1 MKFKLLFCALLSA
14 VFSIQAQEYFPVNSG
29 VKAAENTNY
38 TVFENAKIHVSPSQ
52 TIESGMLSIQDGKV
66 VAVGRSVSVPDNSVV
81 IDLQGKEIYP
91 SFIDVYSHFGI
102 TKNES
107 SRGRRSNPQY
117 ESSRQGYYWNDH
129 IRPEVTAQ
137 QNFNFSQSEAENLR
151 KLGFGVVNTHTPD
164 GIIRGTGMLVGLNP
178 EDNKGYRILSNRSG
192 QYLSFDKSS
201 KSQQMYPT
209 STMGVMALL
218 RQVYHDADWY
228 GQGGASNKDQSLEAL
243 NTNKDLVQI
252 FKASDL
258 LNGLRADKVGD
269 EFGIQYVI
277 LGDGTEY
284 KKLDEIKNT
293 DATYIVPVNF
303 PDAIDMEDPYMASYA
318 NLEELK
324 EWNQAPS
331 NLKALAEAD
340 VPFVLTS
347 FETGSDFRKNLQQ
360 AVAFGLEKEKA
371 LEALTTAP
379 ARLLGQENSLGT
391 LQEGAWANFIITSG
405 DYFDKGTT
413 IYQNWVQG
421 ERNSIEDMNTISLN
435 GTYKLDIAGTPY
447 ELEITGKADSPS
459 VSITSN
465 DQKIGS
471 KVSYDDNWITLLLS
485 SPDTT
490 QTQFTRLVAKIQEG
504 TDQFSGKA
512 ILGDGSQA
520 SFSARKTGEVEEN
533 GTQNG
538 NGIATWEVL
547 PLNFPNMAYGFAE
560 KPAPETILF
569 KNATVW
575 TNEEAGILE
584 NTDVLVRNGEIAEV
598 GQDLSSRRAR
608 VIDATGKHLTPGIID
623 EHSHIAAS
631 AINESG
637 SNSSAEVRMEDVV
650 DPDDVNIYR
659 NLAGGVTTMQL
670 LHGSAN
676 PIGGQSAI
684 LKMKW
689 GGSADDLI
697 LDNSPQF
704 IKFAL
709 GENVKQSNWDSFSR
723 FPQTRMGVEQ
733 VYIDYFT
740 RAKEYQTRKNSGAPY
755 RRDLEMETLLEIL
768 NGERHISAHSYV
780 QSEINMLMHVAD
792 KMGFEINTFTHIL
805 EGYKLADKM
814 KERGIGGSTFSD
826 WWSYKYEVLD
836 AIPQN
841 ASIMHNEGITVAINS
856 DDSEMSRRLNQEA
869 AKSIKY
875 GNVSEE
881 EALKFITLNPAKLLR
896 IDDRVGSIR
905 EGKDADLVLWTDH
918 PLSIYAMAD
927 KTLIEGVV
935 YFDIERDAALR
946 EQLVEEK
953 NLITTQLLQ
962 AKNKGVK
969 TVPAKA
975 REKEEMHCD
984 TEFIF

>member
-1 MKFKLLFCALLSA
+1 MKLKLLFCALITA
-14 VFSIQAQEYFPVNSG
+14 VFSMQAQEYFPVNSG

-38 TVFENAKIHVSPSQ
+38 TVFKNAKIHVTPTQ
-52 TIESGMLSIQDGKV
+52 TIENGMLAIRDAKI
-66 VAVGRSVSVPDNSVV
+66 VAVGRSVSVPENSVV

-91 SFIDVYSHFGI
+91 SFIDVFTHFGI
-102 TKNES
+102 TKTDS
-107 SRGRRSNPQY
+107 PRGRRSNPQY
-117 ESSRQGYYWNDH
+117 DPSRRGYYWNDH
-129 IRPEVTAQ
+129 IRPEVSAQ
-137 QNFNFSQSEAENLR
+137 ENFDFSQSEAENLR

-164 GIIRGTGMLVGLNP
+164 GIIRGTGMLVSLNP
-178 EDNKGYRILSNRSG
+178 EDNKGYRVINERSA
-192 QYLSFDKSS
+192 QYLSFEKSS

-228 GQGGASNKDQSLEAL
+228 SAGHADNKDLALEAL
-243 NTNKDLVQI
+243 NRNKNLVQI
-252 FKASDL
+252 FKAYDL

-269 EFGIQYVI
+269 EFGIHYAIV
-277 LGDGTEY
+277 GDGMEY
-284 KKLDEIKNT
+284 KKLDEVKNT
-293 DATYIVPVNF
+293 GATYIVPVNF
-303 PDAIDMEDPYMASYA
+303 PDAIDMEDPFLASYA

-331 NLKALAEAD
+331 NLKMLAEAG

-347 FETGSDFRKNLQQ
+347 YEAGSDFRKNLQQ
-360 AVAFGLEKEKA
+360 AVAFGLDKQKA

-379 ARLLGQENSLGT
+379 ARLLGQENTLGT

-421 ERNSIEDMNTISLN
+421 EKNAIEDMNTVPLN
-435 GTYKLDIAGTPY
+435 GDYQLDIAGTTY
-447 ELEITGKADSPS
+447 DLEISGQPTDPS
-459 VSITSN
+459 VNITTGN
-465 DQKIGS
+465 QKIGS
-471 KVSYDDNWITLLLS
+471 KVSYENNWLTLLLS
-485 SPDTT
+485 SPDTSET
-490 QTQFTRLVAKIQEG
+490 KFTRLVAKIQEDS
-504 TDQFSGKA
+504 DQFSGKA
-512 ILGDGSQA
+512 ILGDGSETH
-520 SFSARKTGEVEEN
+520 FIARRTADAQESDKN
-533 GTQNG
+533 NG
-538 NGIATWEVL
+538 NSIETWEVL
-547 PLNFPNMAYGFAE
+547 PVTYPNMAYGFDQ
-560 KPAPETILF
+560 KPEQETLLF

-575 TNEEAGILE
+575 TNEDAGILE
-584 NTDVLVRNGEIAEV
+584 NTDVLVRGGKIVEV
-598 GQDLSSRRAR
+598 GQNLNSRRAR

-740 RAKEYQTRKNSGAPY
+740 RAKEYQARKNSGQPY
-755 RRDLEMETLLEIL
+755 RTDLEMETLLEIL

-780 QSEINMLMHVAD
+780 QTEINMLMHVAD
-792 KMGFEINTFTHIL
+792 KMGFNINTFTHIL

-814 KERGIGGSTFSD
+814 QERGIGGSTFSD

-881 EALKFITLNPAKLLR
+881 DALKFVTLNPAKLLR

-918 PLSIYAMAD
+918 PLSIYAKAD

-935 YFDIERDAALR
+935 YFDLERDAELR
-946 EQLVEEK
+946 EKIKQQK
-953 NLITTQLLQ
+953 NFITTQLLQ

-975 REKEEMHCD
+975 QEKEEMHCD